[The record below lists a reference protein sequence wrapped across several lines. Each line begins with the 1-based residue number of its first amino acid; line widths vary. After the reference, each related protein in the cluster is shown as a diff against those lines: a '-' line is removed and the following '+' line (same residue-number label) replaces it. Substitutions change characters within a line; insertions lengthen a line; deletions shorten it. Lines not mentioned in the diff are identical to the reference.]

1 VKKVLGIILVAA
13 LMLSA
18 FAVFFAC
25 GAAATGAVEVR
36 VTDAPA
42 NNITSV
48 NVTVDK
54 IEIHRAGAGNESGW
68 ETIPI
73 IENGNFTVE
82 NGNVTF
88 DLCQIAGN
96 ETLIAYSPSL
106 AVGNYTQLRMHIVS
120 VNVTMDGVPQEASVP
135 SEWLKLVRPFDVTS
149 GGIIILTLD
158 FDVTQSIVVTGAG
171 DVKLKPVVRLLVRE
185 SEATPE

>member
-73 IENGNFTVE
+73 IE